1 MDETGGA
8 ERRAVSERP
17 DGTLAGPDGVEGRAK
32 GNQTPDFPPVPVP
45 FLLQRLKYLL
55 TPREPNRWAV
65 DRDGGALYSSH
76 SAMNGTLV
84 KPTHIIVETMM

>member
-1 MDETGGA
+1 MKREVQRG
-8 ERRAVSERP
+8 EQ
-17 DGTLAGPDGVEGRAK
+17 LAKGQTACWQDPDGVEGRAK
-32 GNQTPDFPPVPVP
+32 GNQTPDFPPVPVS